1 MTYGAFLA
9 IPPMLLLLV
18 VGASLFVSAADL
30 QTRVVE
36 VVNGFVPGLAE
47 AVPGHLKLDP
57 TGQLGAGLIGVAGLM
72 WTASGF
78 AARIKTALA
87 VIFRTRP
94 TGLTIGRF
102 SAGLVG
108 VPVFVAIFA
117 LAALGGV
124 ANWLSLT
131 GILGI
136 LVRILVDVG
145 MAVVSVCFF
154 LVVYWI
160 LTPDRALRMREHLP
174 GAIAFAI
181 GWAILQRFGSAY
193 VSAVVARTTA
203 LYGAIGAIFGLLGF
217 LYISMWLFLLGAE
230 VSQTVRELRS
240 NPEGAAVP
248 RR

>member
-9 IPPMLLLLV
+9 IPPMLLLLLV
-18 VGASLFVSAADL
+18 AASLFVSAADL
-30 QTRVVE
+30 QIRVVE

-47 AVPGHLKLDP
+47 TLPSKLKLDP
-57 TGQLGAGLIGVAGLM
+57 AGQLGAGLIGVAGLM

-94 TGLTIGRF
+94 TGLTTGRF
-102 SAGLVG
+102 SAALVG

-124 ANWLSLT
+124 ANWLGLT
-131 GILGI
+131 GILGSVI
-136 LVRILVDVG
+136 RVLVDVG

-160 LTPDRALRMREHLP
+160 LTPDRAMSLREHLP

-181 GWAILQRFGSAY
+181 GWAILQRFGSVY
-193 VSAVVARTTA
+193 VSAVITRTTA
-203 LYGAIGAIFGLLGF
+203 LYGAIGAIFGLLAF
-217 LYISMWLFLLGAE
+217 LYVSMWLFLLGAE
-230 VSQTVRELRS
+230 LSQTFKELRS
-240 NPEGAAVP
+240 EHPQAGS
-248 RR
+248 